1 MEWIA
6 LENKKD
12 YYGANLV
19 CSTLVEMTSIVHK
32 SSIHG
37 TEAEKDVSKFL
48 VRELYFKS
56 KNESLLEQACI
67 SLKKFKSK
75 YPVAYL
81 FSLIYVLN
89 SSLTIVKMQQSQY
102 EGIGKYGN
110 IHDNSIIYYH
120 INLLK
125 SRNKSELLLD
135 SDYILSLIHI

>member
-1 MEWIA
+1 M
-6 LENKKD
+6 
-12 YYGANLV
+12 
-19 CSTLVEMTSIVHK
+19 
-32 SSIHG
+32 
-37 TEAEKDVSKFL
+37 
-48 VRELYFKS
+48 
-56 KNESLLEQACI
+56 
-67 SLKKFKSK
+67 
-75 YPVAYL
+75 AYL

-135 SDYILSLIHI
+135 SDLYLSEHNECKSTVEKLFTFKHLDCLHEYSMIL